1 MLYIVK
7 VGLELS
13 ICVYVFIGSLDFS
26 KEFQLKIFL
35 DENLERELWA
45 KIQNF
50 SLTEN
55 LLLAK

>member
-13 ICVYVFIGSLDFS
+13 IRVYVFIGSLDFS

-35 DENLERELWA
+35 DENLEGELWA